1 MLESQADPPS
11 FVEGDCYRG
20 GSSSTT
26 GFRPACETSVDRRS
40 CRVLPGV
47 LRKARE
53 CICLVEVNFD
63 EGASAHEQDTYAARV
78 HYAKPRR
85 NHLALSSE
93 SRQEVD
99 SHTQR
104 GRD

>member
-1 MLESQADPPS
+1 MLESQARPPS
-11 FVEGDCYRG
+11 FVEGDRYG
-20 GSSSTT
+20 AVDSSTT

-47 LRKARE
+47 LKKARE
-53 CICLVEVNFD
+53 GVCFVEVNFD

-85 NHLALSSE
+85 NHLALSRE

-99 SHTQR
+99 SRTQR